1 MRTLSVIIVIIG
13 LSSVT
18 GQAALVPLNK
28 QKIYTISILLGA
40 GTNLCLNIILIP
52 QWGAQGAVIGTIAAE
67 SIVGIIQWVAV
78 LKGIELKVWDVV
90 RDNVKPFVGSLIML
104 LLLISIRPMFKA
116 NIIYT
121 IVYGMVGVVTYFAVM
136 VISKDYMIEIVFD
149 YLKIIILRRP
159 Q

>member
-1 MRTLSVIIVIIG
+1 M
-13 LSSVT
+13 
-18 GQAALVPLNK
+18 
-28 QKIYTISILLGA
+28 
-40 GTNLCLNIILIP
+40 IP

-149 YLKIIILRRP
+149 YLKKIILRRP